1 MPGAEGE
8 VSPSGLAKPADLR
21 ESPAGDRPVEP
32 LAGAPSAPAAAP
44 LPQPLLPDALVRRA
58 DPSELPFETTADLEE
73 LSEVVGQDRA
83 VEAIRFAAGMRREGY
98 NLFALGRSATGK
110 SSILR
115 RFLEERAAAEPS
127 PSDWCYVNNFGDPA
141 HPRALRLPA
150 GEGRKLKGSLD
161 RLLEELRVVLPA
173 VLESEQYRARK
184 QAIEEEFKRRQA
196 RALDALEEKARQQK
210 IAFVRTPVG
219 FLFAPFDG
227 ERVVPQEEFER
238 LPEAERG
245 RIAQQVAVLQEE
257 LRVVVRQFPLWEKE
271 SRDKIKA
278 LNREETTV
286 AVGHLIDALREEYR
300 ALPSVL
306 EHLDAVQLDLIENAD
321 DFLTSGEAGPLAALP
336 FLGARGGLSPF
347 RRYGV
352 NVLVDNAKTRGAP
365 IIHESRPSHPML
377 VGEIE
382 HISQM
387 GTLLTDFL
395 LVKAGALHRANGGY
409 LMLDARQIL
418 RQPYAWEALK
428 QILRAREIR
437 IEPLTRVLGL
447 GTTVSLDPD
456 PIPLE
461 VKVVLVG
468 ERLLYYLLCDLDPE
482 FGELFKVAADFENE
496 FDRSPE
502 NALLYARLLGT
513 LARREHL
520 LPLAREAVARI
531 LEESSRMAAD
541 AEKLTARIGIV
552 ADLVREADWWA
563 VRAGRRSI
571 AAADVESAI
580 EAQTRRASRL
590 QERVYE
596 EIRRGTLLID
606 TVGERVGQVNGL
618 SSLQLGSYAFGR
630 PSRITARVRL
640 GRGEVVDIERQ
651 VELGGPIHS
660 KGVLILSGFLGAK
673 YSRDRPLALCASLV
687 FEQSYGPVEGDSAS
701 AAELCALLSALADV
715 PIRQGVAITGS
726 VNQQGELQ
734 AVGAVN
740 EKIEGFFDV
749 CAANGLSGAQGVVIP
764 SSNRHHLM
772 LREKVV
778 EAVRQGRF
786 HVWPAETI
794 DHAMEILTGAPAGER
809 DGAGRFPAESVNE
822 RVEARLAVLADR
834 QREFGGPGEAP
845 GAAADRHRKA
855 SPPPS

>member
-1 MPGAEGE
+1 MPRIEGE
-8 VSPSGLAKPADLR
+8 DSASGVAGPADVR
-21 ESPAGDRPVEP
+21 ESSAGTRIAEPASR
-32 LAGAPSAPAAAP
+32 APSSLAAAPAARCVPPEA
-44 LPQPLLPDALVRRA
+44 LLRRA
-58 DPSELPFETTADLEE
+58 DLSDLPFETTEGLEE

-83 VEAIRFAAGMRREGY
+83 VEAIRFAVGMRREGY

-115 RFLEERAAAEPS
+115 RFLEERAAAEPP
-127 PSDWCYVNNFGDPA
+127 PSDWCYVNNFDDPA

-150 GEGRKLKGSLD
+150 GAGRKLKESFD
-161 RLLEELRVVLPA
+161 RLVEELRVVLPA

-184 QAIEEEFKRRQA
+184 QAIEEEFKQRQA
-196 RALDALEEKARQQK
+196 KALDALEEKARLQK
-210 IAFVRTPVG
+210 IAFVRTPIG
-219 FLFAPFDG
+219 FLFAPLEG
-227 ERVVPQEEFER
+227 ERVVPQEEFDR
-238 LPEAERG
+238 LPEAERN
-245 RIAQQVAVLQEE
+245 RIAGQVAVLQEE
-257 LRVVVRQFPLWEKE
+257 LHVAVRQFPAWEKE
-271 SRDKIKA
+271 SREKIKA
-278 LNREETTV
+278 LTREETTV
-286 AVGHLIDALREEYR
+286 AVGHLIDALRQEYR
-300 ALPSVL
+300 TLPAVQ

-321 DFLTSGEAGPLAALP
+321 DFLTSGEAGPLLTLP
-336 FLGARGGLSPF
+336 FLGAHGGLSPF
-347 RRYGV
+347 RRYAV
-352 NVLVDNAKTRGAP
+352 NVLVDNAKIRGAP
-365 IIHESRPSHPML
+365 IVHEGRPSHPML
-377 VGEIE
+377 VGEVE

-409 LMLDARQIL
+409 LVLDARQVL

-428 QILRAREIR
+428 QALRAREVR
-437 IEPLTRVLGL
+437 IEPLSHFLGL

-482 FGELFKVAADFENE
+482 FGELFKVAADFEDE
-496 FDRSPE
+496 FDRSPR

-513 LARREHL
+513 LARRERL
-520 LPLAREAVARI
+520 LPLSREAVARV
-531 LEESSRMAAD
+531 LEESARLAAD
-541 AEKLTARIGIV
+541 AEKLSARVGIV

-563 VRAGRRSI
+563 ARAGRRSI
-571 AAADVESAI
+571 ASADVESAV

-606 TVGERVGQVNGL
+606 TAGERVGQANGL
-618 SSLQLGSYAFGR
+618 SCVQLGQYAFGR

-673 YSRDRPLALCASLV
+673 YVRDRPLALCASLV
-687 FEQSYGPVEGDSAS
+687 FEQSYGLVEGDSAS
-701 AAELCALLSALADV
+701 AAELCALLSALADL
-715 PIRQGVAITGS
+715 PIRQSVAITGS
-726 VNQQGELQ
+726 VNQQGQLQ

-749 CAANGLSGAQGVVIP
+749 CVAGSLSGAQGVVIP

-772 LREKVV
+772 LRDRVV
-778 EAVRQGRF
+778 EAARQGRF

-794 DHAMEILTGAPAGER
+794 DQAMEILTGLPAGER
-809 DGAGRFPAESVNE
+809 DGAGRFPADSVNG

-834 QREFGGPGEAP
+834 QREFGQQGDTAGVV
-845 GAAADRHRKA
+845 GADRPRKG
-855 SPPPS
+855 PPPS